1 MLSTFIKVYSQ
12 SLSELKDS
20 CYYYLEKN
28 DTVSFNRTYIKLYDE
43 ADKESDPE
51 MYLIKQK
58 LENIHKK
65 DQGIRILLMD
75 ARKKYGKE
83 DKRTQSIDKIM
94 IGIDKRDAIYVKHI
108 IDTYGWL
115 SSDDIGED
123 ANETLFLCIQ
133 HVDNLEVQTKYL
145 PILKKA
151 VKEGDAKG
159 WQYAFLTDRIL
170 MNEGKEQ
177 IYGTQTLM
185 VDKKKCYVVPL
196 KYPKKVDM
204 LRKEMGLGTLNE
216 YMRSFGDG
224 NKWSIGLYRKE
235 LPQIEK
241 VYQHWLL
248 NRQNNL
254 YSNKK

>member
-1 MLSTFIKVYSQ
+1 VLSATIKVYSQ
-12 SLSELKDS
+12 NLSDLKDS
-20 CYYYLEKN
+20 CYYYLEN
-28 DTVSFNRTYIKLYDE
+28 HDTVSFNRTYIKLYDE

-51 MYLIKQK
+51 KYLIKRK

-65 DQGIRILLMD
+65 DQGIRVLLMD
-75 ARKKYGKE
+75 ARKKYGKD

-94 IGIDKRDAIYVKHI
+94 ISIDKQDAVYVKHI

-133 HVDNLEVQTKYL
+133 HVNDLEVQTKYL

-151 VKEGDAKG
+151 VEDGNAKG

-170 MNEGKEQ
+170 MNEGKKQ

-185 VDKKKCYVVPL
+185 RDKKKYYVVPL
-196 KYPKKVDM
+196 KYPAKVDM

-216 YMRSFGDG
+216 YMKSFGDG
-224 NKWSIGLYRKE
+224 NKWSIDLYRKE
-235 LPQIEK
+235 LPQIERA
-241 VYQHWLL
+241 YQYWLL
-248 NRQNNL
+248 N
-254 YSNKK
+254 K